1 MDGEGQ
7 KEDERK
13 EDDGEFPGKRD
24 GNLAAKCVMALVP
37 SRPILVSSRLVL
49 PVGMEKGNGP
59 REPWPRGLL

>member
-1 MDGEGQ
+1 MGEEQ
-7 KEDERK
+7 KEDERE

-24 GNLAAKCVMALVP
+24 GNLAAKCVMA
-37 SRPILVSSRLVL
+37 LVSSRLVL